1 MTTHLTFA
9 CELDPEPLA
18 ALFAQSAVVDHLLA
32 LEATVSLGLLDL
44 SRERAAVVRRL
55 NEAGVPLVAWLLL
68 PKEQGYW
75 FHAGNVAQAAACYQ
89 AFAAWTAEHGL
100 RWTGIGFDVEPDYEE
115 MGLLF
120 EGAFGR
126 LLPRILG
133 RLWNADTVRRAE
145 AAYAALAGRA
155 RADGYHVEAYQF
167 PFIAD
172 ERLAGSSLLRRGF
185 QLVNVP
191 ADLEV
196 WMLYGSFLRGA
207 GPGILW
213 SYGRETRATTPSL
226 RRGIG
231 VGSTGGGV
239 ELPGGPPP
247 LSWEQ
252 FSRDLRLARRWSDEV
267 FVFSLEGCVQHGYLD
282 RLLDF
287 DWQAPVEPPLEQAGR
302 VDAVRRLARGC
313 LWAGSRPLL
322 LAGSVAAAAWLL
334 SKRREK

>member
-1 MTTHLTFA
+1 MTTKLTFA
-9 CELDPEPLA
+9 CELEPGPLA
-18 ALFAQSAVVDHLLA
+18 ALFAQSVVVDHLLA

-44 SRERAAVVRRL
+44 SAERAAVVRHL

-68 PKEQGYW
+68 PKDQGYW
-75 FHAGNVAQAAACYQ
+75 FHAGNVAQAAACYA
-89 AFAAWTAEHGL
+89 AFTGWTAEHSL
-100 RWTGIGFDVEPDYEE
+100 RWAGIGFDIEPDYEE

-133 RLWNADTVRRAE
+133 RLANGYAVHRAE

-155 RADGYHVEAYQF
+155 RADGYRVEVYQF

-172 ERLAGSSLLRRGF
+172 ERLAGSSLLRRAF

-196 WMLYGSFLRGA
+196 WMLYSNFLQDLGS
-207 GPGILW
+207 GILW
-213 SYGRETRATTPSL
+213 SYGRESTATSPSL
-226 RRGIG
+226 KRGIG

-267 FVFSLEGCVQHGYLD
+267 FCFSLEGCVQHGYLA

-287 DWQAPVEPPLEQAGR
+287 DWQAPIEPPFEQAGR
-302 VDAVRRLARGC
+302 VDVVRRLAQGC

-322 LAGSVAAAAWLL
+322 LAGAAAAVVWLV
-334 SKRREK
+334 SKRK